1 MHDQDT
7 TLPLQPRADCA
18 VILVAGGSGTR
29 AANGGNAPN
38 TANRMLPKQFW
49 PLAGK
54 PVISH
59 SFDVFAA
66 HPRISHIDVVTA
78 PAFTAMARRLCNADK
93 SVIFTDGGS
102 TRQQSVH
109 NGLTAL
115 DIHLDAK
122 ACPYVLIHDAARPL
136 LTSALLDRLL
146 AAIDGTTAAG
156 AVPVL
161 RVSDSLKS
169 LDRDLEAKHAITAT
183 GPDRART
190 VAAQTPQ
197 LFRRQ
202 IITDLHRRFA
212 TQDSFTDDCA
222 LAEAAGQTVI
232 AVTGDKSLLK
242 LTDHDDFAILSALLA
257 TETSPPR
264 TDLPMM
270 MTETRTGT
278 GFDVHAFADG
288 PGPIWVAG
296 CKIDHDRSITAHSD
310 GDVALH
316 ALCDAIFGALADGDI
331 GAHFPPSDPHWK
343 DADSAQFLA
352 FAANRVAARGGRIV
366 NLDVTIICEAPKIGP
381 HRDAM
386 RQRIAAICDLPV
398 DRVSVK
404 ATTSEQLGFT
414 GRGEGIAAQ
423 ASASI
428 TLPAG

>member
-1 MHDQDT
+1 MRDQDT
-7 TLPLQPRADCA
+7 TLPAQSRADCA
-18 VILVAGGSGTR
+18 VIIVAGGSGSR
-29 AANGGNAPN
+29 AADGGNAPSS
-38 TANRMLPKQFW
+38 ADRVLPKQFW
-49 PLAGK
+49 PLEGK

-66 HPRISHIDVVTA
+66 HPRVSHIAVVTA
-78 PAFTAMARRLCNADK
+78 PAFAAMARRLCSADK
-93 SVIFTDGGS
+93 SVIVTDGGS

-109 NGLTAL
+109 NGLAAL
-115 DIHLDAK
+115 DVQLDAK
-122 ACPYVLIHDAARPL
+122 ACPLVLIHDAARPL
-136 LTSALLDRLL
+136 LTPALLDRLL
-146 AAIDGTTAAG
+146 AAMDDTTAAG

-161 RVSDSLKS
+161 HMPDSLKT
-169 LDRDLEAKHAITAT
+169 LDRDPGAKHAIAVS

-222 LAEAAGQTVI
+222 LAEAAGQTVM
-232 AVTGDKSLLK
+232 AVIGDKSLLK
-242 LTDHDDFAILSALLA
+242 LTDRDDFAILSALLD

-264 TDLPMM
+264 TDPPMM

-278 GFDVHAFADG
+278 GFDVHAFGDG
-288 PGPIWVAG
+288 AGPIWVAG

-386 RQRIAAICDLPV
+386 RQRIAAICDLPL
-398 DRVSVK
+398 DRISVK

-428 TLPAG
+428 TLPAD